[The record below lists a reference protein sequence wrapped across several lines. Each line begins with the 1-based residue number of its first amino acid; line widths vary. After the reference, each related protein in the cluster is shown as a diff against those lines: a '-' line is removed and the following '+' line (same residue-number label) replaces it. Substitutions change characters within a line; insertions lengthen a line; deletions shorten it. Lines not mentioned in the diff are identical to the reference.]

1 MWYDAVSYQKQA
13 KNIRK
18 EVKDHPGGLL
28 PGEYMYGFKKDSRL
42 YPIITFLLYYG
53 REPWDGPQSLHDILD
68 FTDIPEPLKEMT
80 ADYRINVIDVRRM
93 ENTSVFQTDVR
104 QVFDFIRCSED
115 KRKLA
120 ELVNNDSYFQNM
132 DEDAFD
138 VVSRYTNSRE
148 LIKIKEYK
156 RKDGKYNMCKAIQDM
171 IEDSREEGKALGRAY
186 GIEHT
191 KLENARNLL
200 DVLSDEVIAEKIGL
214 SIERVKELRREQVE
228 D

>member
-68 FTDIPEPLKEMT
+68 FTDIPELLKEMT

-93 ENTSVFQTDVR
+93 ENTSVFRTDVR

-115 KRKLA
+115 KGKPA

-132 DEDAFD
+132 DETALD
-138 VVSRYTNSRE
+138 VVSKYTNS
-148 LIKIKEYK
+148 KEIVTVKDY
-156 RKDGKYNMCKAIQDM
+156 RKKEGTYNMCKAIRDM
-171 IEDSREEGKALGRAY
+171 IEDGREEGRAS
-186 GIEHT
+186 GIEQT
-191 KLENARNLL
+191 KIENARNLL
-200 DVLSDEVIAEKIGL
+200 DILSDEVIAEKIGL
-214 SIERVKELRREQVE
+214 PIEKVRELRAELVE
-228 D
+228 V

>member
-1 MWYDAVSYQKQA
+1 MLRGQGKAGRAGQQRFLFLK
-13 KNIRK
+13 
-18 EVKDHPGGLL
+18 
-28 PGEYMYGFKKDSRL
+28 YGWLED
-42 YPIITFLLYYG
+42 
-53 REPWDGPQSLHDILD
+53 
-68 FTDIPEPLKEMT
+68 
-80 ADYRINVIDVRRM
+80 
-93 ENTSVFQTDVR
+93 TSVFQTDVR